1 MRRLAVI
8 YLLLCCCAAALWPLQ
23 CGMMRDVSYGQDF
36 AARVAQD
43 KVVRLLFMGEI
54 MGHMPQVNAARRSN
68 GSYDFSSVF
77 RYVKPMIERADLAV
91 ANLETT
97 LSEEP
102 PYSGYPRF
110 RSPASLAEA
119 VRDAGVDVALTANN
133 HALDCGA
140 EGVRATLQVLDDC
153 GLMHTGTSAYGLYGS
168 PLLVD
173 CQGVQIAILNYTFST
188 NGIPLPDGVGVNMVD
203 KERIAADLQKC
214 ASADIRVA
222 CLHWGVEYAVAPNRE
237 QRALASWL
245 RSQGVDIVVGS
256 HPHTV
261 QRVECDGGGVTI
273 YSLGNFVS
281 NQRMEGTDEGIM
293 VEVECRLRRDNQD
306 LELFTNDIEYRVNIL
321 PIWVRHRDYAVIP
334 TALASKG
341 LMH

>member
-23 CGMMRDVSYGQDF
+23 CGMVRDVSFGRDV
-36 AARVAQD
+36 AARAAED
-43 KVVRLLFMGEI
+43 KVVRLLFMGDI
-54 MGHMPQVNAARRSN
+54 MGHMPQVNAARQSD
-68 GSYDFSSVF
+68 GSYDFSPVF
-77 RYVKPMIERADLAV
+77 RYVRPLIERADLAV

-97 LSEEP
+97 LSKEP

-119 VRDAGVDVALTANN
+119 MRSAGVDVALTANN

-140 EGVRATLQVLDDC
+140 EGVRATLQTLDDC
-153 GLMHTGTSAYGLYGS
+153 GLMHTGTSVDSLYGA
-168 PLLVD
+168 PLWVD
-173 CQGVQIAILNYTFST
+173 CQGVRIAILNYTFST
-188 NGIPLPDGVGVNMVD
+188 NGIARPDGVVVNMID
-203 KERIAADLQKC
+203 RERIAADLQEC
-214 ASADIRVA
+214 LSADVCVV
-222 CLHWGVEYAVAPNRE
+222 CLHWGVEYAVTPNRE

-245 RSQGVDIVVGS
+245 RDQGVDIIVGS

-261 QRVECDGGGVTI
+261 QRVECDGECTVI

-293 VEVECRLRRDNQD
+293 VEVECHLRRDSQSAGAITYIN
-306 LELFTNDIEYRVNIL
+306 YRANIL

-334 TALASKG
+334 TMLAPKG

>member
-1 MRRLAVI
+1 MRRVAVI
-8 YLLLCCCAAALWPLQ
+8 YLMLCCFAATLWPLQ
-23 CGMMRDVSYGQDF
+23 GGAMRDALLGRGVAGC
-36 AARVAQD
+36 AAKD
-43 KVVRLLFMGEI
+43 KCVRLLFMGDI
-54 MGHMPQVNAARRSN
+54 MGHMPQVNAARQSDGN
-68 GSYDFSSVF
+68 YDFSSVF
-77 RYVKPMIERADLAV
+77 RYVKPMIEHADLSV

-97 LSEEP
+97 LSVEP

-110 RSPASLAEA
+110 CSPASLAEA
-119 VRDAGVDVALTANN
+119 MRSTGVDVVLTANN

-140 EGVRATLQVLDDC
+140 DGVRKTLQVLDDC
-153 GLMHTGTSAYGLYGS
+153 GLMHTGTSGDSLYS
-168 PLLVD
+168 APLMVE

-188 NGIPLPDGVGVNMVD
+188 NGIALPDGVGVNMID
-203 KERIAADLQKC
+203 KERIAADLQDC

-222 CLHWGVEYAVAPNRE
+222 CLHWGVEYATTPNRE
-237 QRALASWL
+237 QCALASWL
-245 RSQGVDIVVGS
+245 RNQGVDVVVGS

-261 QRVECDGGGVTI
+261 QRVECDGEGVVI

-293 VEVECRLRRDNQD
+293 VEVECHLRRDNQN
-306 LELFTNDIEYRVNIL
+306 ESFFTDIKYSANIL

>member
-1 MRRLAVI
+1 MKRVAVI

-23 CGMMRDVSYGQDF
+23 CGMMRDVSSGQDV
-36 AARVAQD
+36 AARAAEG
-43 KVVRLLFMGEI
+43 KVVRLLFMGDV
-54 MGHMPQVNAARRSN
+54 MGHMPQVNAARQSD
-68 GSYDFSSVF
+68 GSYDFSPVF
-77 RYVKPMIERADLAV
+77 QYVKPMIERTDLAV

-97 LSEEP
+97 LSVEP

-110 RSPASLAEA
+110 CSPASLVEA
-119 VRDAGVDVALTANN
+119 MYSAGVDVVLTANN

-140 EGVRATLQVLDDC
+140 DGVRKTLQVLDGC
-153 GLMHTGTSAYGLYGS
+153 GLMHTGTSGESLYSS
-168 PLLVD
+168 PLFVD
-173 CQGVQIAILNYTFST
+173 IQGVQIAILNYTFST
-188 NGIPLPDGVGVNMVD
+188 NGIALPDGVGVNMVD
-203 KERIAADLQKC
+203 RERIATDLQEC
-214 ASADIRVA
+214 TSADIRVA
-222 CLHWGVEYAVAPNRE
+222 CLHWGIEYAASPNRE

-245 RSQGVDIVVGS
+245 RDQGVDIIVGS

-261 QRVECDGGGVTI
+261 QRVECDGESAVI

-293 VEVECRLRRDNQD
+293 VEVECHLRRDNQNTD
-306 LELFTNDIEYRVNIL
+306 ALTYINYRANVL

-334 TALASKG
+334 TTLAPKG